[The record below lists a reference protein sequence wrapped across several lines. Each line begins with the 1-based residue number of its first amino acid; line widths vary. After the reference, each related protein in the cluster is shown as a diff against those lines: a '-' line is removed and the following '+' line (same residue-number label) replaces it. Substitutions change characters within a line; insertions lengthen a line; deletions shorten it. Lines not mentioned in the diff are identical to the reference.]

1 MKTLLATVA
10 FIVLFAT
17 TSQTKAAEVE
27 IKELNKGTQGGI
39 FVFEPA
45 FVRIA
50 PGDTVHFIP
59 TDKGHDA
66 ASIPNM
72 LPDGATPFQGKMSQD
87 VVVTFDKPGVYG
99 VRCVPHY
106 GLGMVALIAVGNP
119 VNEDAAKAVAHPGK
133 AKQIFATL
141 FQQLDTQNPPQTE
154 R

>member
-1 MKTLLATVA
+1 VKTLLAAVA
-10 FIVLFAT
+10 LIALFAT
-17 TSQTKAAEVE
+17 KQSRAAEVE
-27 IKELNKGTQGGI
+27 IKELNKGAQGGI
-39 FVFEPA
+39 MVFEPA

-106 GLGMVALIAVGNP
+106 GMGMVALIVVGNP
-119 VNEDAAKAVAHPGK
+119 VNEDAAKAIPQPGK

-141 FQQLDTQNPPQTE
+141 FQQLDTQKPASN
-154 R
+154 